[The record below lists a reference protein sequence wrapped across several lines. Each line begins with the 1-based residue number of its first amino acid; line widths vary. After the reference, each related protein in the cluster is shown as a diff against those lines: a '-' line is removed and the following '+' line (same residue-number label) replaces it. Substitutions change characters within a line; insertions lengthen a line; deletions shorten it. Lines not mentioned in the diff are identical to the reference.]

1 MFNLSKESEAD
12 LVTRVAGL
20 VGDFLGNY
28 TRPEPRVLGL
38 MTAKQI
44 REELGIGRTTLH
56 YWEKLGLRRYI
67 PPVDSTKLAFYKVED
82 VLVFLGVK

>member
-12 LVTRVAGL
+12 LVTRVSGL

-38 MTAKQI
+38 MTQSQL
-44 REELGIGRTTLH
+44 REELGISRGTLR
-56 YWEKLGLRRYI
+56 YWEDLGLKRYT
-67 PPVDSTKLAFYKVED
+67 PPIDRTKNVFYKVED
-82 VLVFLGVK
+82 VLAFLGVK